1 MKKLSS
7 FMALFLSVPSAFA
20 HIEIPYNYP
29 TKTTVSFV
37 VNCINALTPELFRT
51 GNLTPSH
58 AAFVAGET
66 CVCVFDNVRGKYTHD
81 EFLTKQTENTF
92 TQQEVI
98 DCLPNGLGGR
108 WSSL

>member
-7 FMALFLSVPSAFA
+7 FVALFLAVPSAFA
-20 HIEIPYNYP
+20 HTEIPHTYP
-29 TKTTVSFV
+29 TKTAVSFV

-51 GNLTPSH
+51 GNFTPNN

-66 CVCVFDNVRGKYTHD
+66 CVCVFDNVRGKYSHD
-81 EFLTKQTENTF
+81 EYLTKQAEGTF
-92 TQQEVI
+92 TKQDVI
-98 DCLPNGLGGR
+98 DCLPNGLGDR